1 MKRRAAALILLLLL
15 VFLCRIPVC
24 AAQDALQETADE
36 TGDALFS
43 LLDDETAEIVSAF
56 GADGFSPDR
65 VFDVS
70 WDAIRAFFS
79 DTLRDV
85 LQGQG
90 RSFAL
95 SLALLL
101 LIACLKSLLRGD
113 GTDAAFDLLSLCAV
127 TTQLAVSMHTF
138 VSAAAAALQTA
149 GTFMQG
155 FIPVYAGLLA
165 FSGHAGA
172 ALSYQTLCFALAQGI
187 SAFASRLCVPL
198 LGLFFCLAIAFSC
211 SETVRAPAFLSAVN
225 KGAALLLGLFSGVFT
240 GVLSIRQVLF
250 RAADSAALKGARFL
264 VSSLIPVVGSAMS
277 DAYSAV
283 LCSID
288 LIKGSAVVFAFL
300 VLLAVHLPVVLTLLL
315 SCLSCGALKTAASL
329 FGEGKL
335 SVLYQS
341 FETGVRLLLLLNVFE
356 CFLLLITTGLTLQLR
371 Q

>member
-1 MKRRAAALILLLLL
+1 MKRGVPVLLLLL
-15 VFLCRIPVC
+15 AAAPLFLLPVS
-24 AAQDALQETADE
+24 AAQDGLGEAAKE

-43 LLDDETAEIVSAF
+43 LLDEETAQTVSGF
-56 GADGFSPDR
+56 GADTFSPDR

-79 DTLRDV
+79 ETLRDT
-85 LQGQG
+85 LAGQG
-90 RSFAL
+90 RAFAL

-101 LIACLKSLLRGD
+101 LIACLKTLLRGD
-113 GTDAAFDLLSLCAV
+113 GADTAFDLLSLCAV
-127 TTQLAVSMHTF
+127 TTQTAASLHTF

-211 SETVRAPAFLSAVN
+211 SDSVRAPAFLGAVN
-225 KGAALLLGLFSGVFT
+225 RGAAILLGLFSGVFT

-250 RAADSAALKGARFL
+250 RAVDSAALKGARFL

-288 LIKGSAVVFAFL
+288 LIKGSALVFAFL

-315 SCLSCGALKTAASL
+315 GCLSCGALKTTADL
-329 FGEGKL
+329 LGEARL
-335 SVLYQS
+335 AVLYQS
-341 FETGVRLLLLLNVFE
+341 FETGIRLLLLLNVFE